1 MTGAERAPHGG
12 GRRLTIRW
20 ATPDDADALARLA
33 LLDSS
38 RPPRGVVLLA
48 EVGDELWAAISL
60 DDGHLIADP
69 FRLSGELAFDLAQRA
84 RRVKRAERG
93 RMGRLPAGLPDGRR
107 RIRRDLLTQAPTSAS
122 ARVGLPVPPASFSG
136 ATITTAPT
144 GGSSARLAS
153 CVRPY
158 LPAPRTK

>member
-1 MTGAERAPHGG
+1 MSAQAWWRLLRGPVKDPVTGAERAPHGG
-12 GRRLTIRW
+12 GRHLSTRY

-33 LLDSS
+33 QLDSS

-69 FRLSGELAFDLAQRA
+69 FRLSGEVAFDLAQRA

-93 RMGRLPAGLPDGRR
+93 RMGRLPRVF
-107 RIRRDLLTQAPTSAS
+107 PTSDDELS
-122 ARVGLPVPPASFSG
+122 LQG
-136 ATITTAPT
+136 
-144 GGSSARLAS
+144 
-153 CVRPY
+153 C
-158 LPAPRTK
+158 

>member
-1 MTGAERAPHGG
+1 MCDRAPQADHVGMSAQAWWRLLKGPTKDPVTGAERAPHGG

-33 LLDSS
+33 QLDSS

-93 RMGRLPAGLPDGRR
+93 RMGRLP
-107 RIRRDLLTQAPTSAS
+107 
-122 ARVGLPVPPASFSG
+122 RVF
-136 ATITTAPT
+136 PT
-144 GGSSARLAS
+144 GADDFAVT
-153 CVRPY
+153 C
-158 LPAPRTK
+158 